1 MVILQ
6 GCIENNFK
14 SNYIMKKETLK
25 TYTSP
30 YLEVCEMVLEA
41 PIASSIGSA
50 SNDETGVEDATF
62 DDWGTL

>member
-1 MVILQ
+1 
-6 GCIENNFK
+6 
-14 SNYIMKKETLK
+14 MKTKTGK

-30 YLEVCEMVLEA
+30 ALEVCEMVLEA

-50 SNDETGVEDATF
+50 SNDGTGVEDATF